1 MLHQPTLD
9 KLGELKLVGM
19 LRAYQE
25 QQQLPDCQTLSFE
38 ERLGLLVDR
47 ELTERANRRLATR
60 LRFARLR
67 QEACLEEIDFRHPR
81 GLDRSLLLGLADCRW
96 VAHHDNCV
104 IVGPTGAGK
113 TYLACALGQQA
124 CREGYSVRYLRLPR
138 LLSELAIARGDG
150 RYPRV
155 LAALLR
161 TELIVLDDW
170 GTAALVP
177 EQCRELLE
185 ILEDRYQRRSTL
197 VASQLPVANWHEYLG
212 DPTLADA
219 ILDRLVHN
227 AHTITLKGESMRKR
241 NKPLSAD
248 TKTGTTHLPA
258 GREAGSK

>member
-9 KLGELKLVGM
+9 KLQALKLTGM

-25 QQQLPDCQTLSFE
+25 QEALSESQALSFE

-47 ELTERANRRLATR
+47 ELTERANRRLTTR

-67 QEACLEEIDFRHPR
+67 QEACLEDIDFRAPR
-81 GLDRSLLLGLADCRW
+81 GLDRALLLSLADGRW
-96 VAHHDNCV
+96 IAHHDNCLL
-104 IVGPTGAGK
+104 VGPTGAGK
-113 TYLACALGQQA
+113 TYVACALAQQA
-124 CREGYSVRYLRLPR
+124 CREGYSARYLRLPR
-138 LLSELAIARGDG
+138 LLSELALARGDG

-155 LAALLR
+155 LASLMR
-161 TELIVLDDW
+161 MDLIVLDDW
-170 GTAALVP
+170 GAAALSP

-227 AHTITLKGESMRKR
+227 AHTLTLKGDSMRKR
-241 NKPLSAD
+241 HKPLSAD
-248 TKTGTTHLPA
+248 TKTGTT
-258 GREAGSK
+258 ESK

>member
-9 KLGELKLVGM
+9 KLQELKLTGM

-25 QQQLPDCQTLSFE
+25 QEQIPDCQGLSFE
-38 ERLGLLVDR
+38 ERLGLLIDR

-60 LRFARLR
+60 LRFAKLR
-67 QEACLEEIDFRHPR
+67 QEACLEDIDFRAPR
-81 GLDRSLLLGLADCRW
+81 GLDRSAVLALADCRW
-96 VAHHDNCV
+96 IAHHDNCL
-104 IVGPTGAGK
+104 IVGPTGVGK
-113 TYLACALGQQA
+113 SYLACALGQQA

-138 LLSELAIARGDG
+138 LLSELTIARGDG

-155 LAALLR
+155 LAALAR
-161 TELIVLDDW
+161 MDLILLDDW
-170 GTAALVP
+170 GTATLTP

-197 VASQLPVANWHEYLG
+197 VASQLPVSNWHDYLG

-227 AHTITLKGESMRKR
+227 ANLITLKGESMRKR
-241 NKPLSAD
+241 NRPLSSERKTD
-248 TKTGTTHLPA
+248 TKNT
-258 GREAGSK
+258 K

>member
-1 MLHQPTLD
+1 
-9 KLGELKLVGM
+9 M

-25 QQQLPDCQTLSFE
+25 QLQMPDSHALSFE

-67 QEACLEEIDFRHPR
+67 QEACVEDIDFRHPR
-81 GLDRSLLLGLADCRW
+81 GLDRGLLLGLADARW
-96 VAHHDNCV
+96 ITHHDNCV
-104 IVGPTGAGK
+104 IVGPTGSGK
-113 TYLACALGQQA
+113 TYLACALAQQA
-124 CREGYSVRYLRLPR
+124 CREGHSVRYLRLSR
-138 LLSELAIARGDG
+138 LLSELAIAHGDG

-155 LAALLR
+155 LAALAR
-161 TELIVLDDW
+161 MELLVLDDW
-170 GTAALVP
+170 GTAALAP

-197 VASQLPVANWHEYLG
+197 IASQLPIPHWHEYLG

-241 NKPLSAD
+241 NKPLHA
-248 TKTGTTHLPA
+248 TRQEGLPTGKGTATTD
-258 GREAGSK
+258 SK

>member
-9 KLGELKLVGM
+9 KLSELKLIGM
-19 LRAYQE
+19 LKAYQE
-25 QQQLPDCQTLSFE
+25 QHQLPDCQDLSFE

-47 ELTERANRRLATR
+47 ELTERANRRLSTR

-67 QEACLEEIDFRHPR
+67 QDACLEDIDFRHPR
-81 GLDRSLLLGLADCRW
+81 GLDRTVILALADCRW
-96 VAHHDNCV
+96 VGHHDNCL

-113 TYLACALGQQA
+113 TYLACALAQQA
-124 CREGYSVRYLRLPR
+124 CRESYSVRYLRLPR

-155 LAALLR
+155 LASLAR
-161 TELIVLDDW
+161 VELIVLDDW
-170 GTAALVP
+170 GTAALAP

-197 VASQLPVANWHEYLG
+197 VASQLPISHWHEYLG

-227 AHTITLKGESMRKR
+227 AHTLTLKGESMRKHH
-241 NKPLSAD
+241 KPLQDDQKES
-248 TKTGTTHLPA
+248 
-258 GREAGSK
+258 R

>member
-9 KLGELKLVGM
+9 KLQELKLTGM

-25 QQQLPDCQTLSFE
+25 QGQLPDCQALSFE

-67 QEACLEEIDFRHPR
+67 QEACLEDVDFRHPR
-81 GLDRSLLLGLADCRW
+81 GLERSLLLALADCRW
-96 VAHHDNCV
+96 IAHHDNCL

-113 TYLACALGQQA
+113 SYLACALGQQA
-124 CREGYSVRYLRLPR
+124 CRQGYSVRYLRLPR
-138 LLSELAIARGDG
+138 LLSELTIARGDG

-155 LAALLR
+155 LASLAR
-161 TELIVLDDW
+161 VELIVLDDW
-170 GTAALVP
+170 GTAALAP

-197 VASQLPVANWHEYLG
+197 VASQLPLPHWHEYLG

-227 AHTITLKGESMRKR
+227 AHTITLKGESMRKH
-241 NKPLSAD
+241 NKALSPD
-248 TKTGTTHLPA
+248 TKTGTTNT
-258 GREAGSK
+258 K

>member
-9 KLGELKLVGM
+9 KLQELKLTGM

-25 QQQLPDCQTLSFE
+25 QEALSESQALSFE

-47 ELTERANRRLATR
+47 ELTERANRRLSTR

-67 QEACLEEIDFRHPR
+67 QEACLEDIDFRAPR
-81 GLDRSLLLGLADCRW
+81 GLDKALLLSLADGRW
-96 VAHHDNCV
+96 IAHHDNCLL
-104 IVGPTGAGK
+104 VGPTGAGK
-113 TYLACALGQQA
+113 TYVACALAQQA

-138 LLSELAIARGDG
+138 LLSELALARGDG

-155 LAALLR
+155 LASLVR
-161 TELIVLDDW
+161 MDLIVLDDW
-170 GTAALVP
+170 GAAALAP

-227 AHTITLKGESMRKR
+227 AHTITLKGDSMRKR
-241 NKPLSAD
+241 HKPLSAD
-248 TKTGTTHLPA
+248 AKTGTTE
-258 GREAGSK
+258 GK

>member
-9 KLGELKLVGM
+9 KLQELKLTGM

-25 QQQLPDCQTLSFE
+25 QEALSESQALNFE

-47 ELTERANRRLATR
+47 ELTERANRRLSTR

-67 QEACLEEIDFRHPR
+67 QEACLEDIDFRAPR
-81 GLDRSLLLGLADCRW
+81 GLDKSLLLSLADGRW
-96 VAHHDNCV
+96 IAHHDNCLL
-104 IVGPTGAGK
+104 VGPTGAGK
-113 TYLACALGQQA
+113 TYVACALAQQA

-138 LLSELAIARGDG
+138 LLSELALARGDG

-155 LAALLR
+155 LASLVR
-161 TELIVLDDW
+161 MDLIVLDDW
-170 GTAALVP
+170 GAAALAP

-227 AHTITLKGESMRKR
+227 AHTITLKGDSMRKR
-241 NKPLSAD
+241 HKPLSAD
-248 TKTGTTHLPA
+248 AKTGTTE
-258 GREAGSK
+258 GQ

>member
-9 KLGELKLVGM
+9 KLQELKLTGM

-25 QQQLPDCQTLSFE
+25 QEALSESQALSFE

-47 ELTERANRRLATR
+47 ELTERANRRLSTR

-67 QEACLEEIDFRHPR
+67 QEACLEDIDFRAPR
-81 GLDRSLLLGLADCRW
+81 CLDKSLLLSLADGRW
-96 VAHHDNCV
+96 IAPHDNCLL
-104 IVGPTGAGK
+104 VGPTGAGK
-113 TYLACALGQQA
+113 TYVACALAQQA

-138 LLSELAIARGDG
+138 LLSELALARGDG

-155 LAALLR
+155 LASLMR
-161 TELIVLDDW
+161 MDLIVLDDW
-170 GTAALVP
+170 GAAALAP

-227 AHTITLKGESMRKR
+227 AHTLTLKGESMRKR
-241 NKPLSAD
+241 HKPLSSDA
-248 TKTGTTHLPA
+248 KTGTTE
-258 GREAGSK
+258 GK